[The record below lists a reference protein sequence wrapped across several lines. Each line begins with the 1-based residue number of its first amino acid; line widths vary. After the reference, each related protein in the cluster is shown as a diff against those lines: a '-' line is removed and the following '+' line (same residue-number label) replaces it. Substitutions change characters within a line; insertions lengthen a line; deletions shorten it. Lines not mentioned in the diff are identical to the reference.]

1 MWYNY
6 PTIFDKLNLFY
17 LRASYGCDSGHF
29 MASSGN
35 HCPSWKCVILASGN
49 GHEMEKGKIIH
60 FQGPL
65 AKFARKPWPLF
76 FCRVNCQAGCSL
88 PLFYVWNL
96 TLRRSES
103 CIELAGNL
111 STSIHLDK
119 NRAKYDNSPI
129 LTYIYMHYITVY
141 TIYYVLCII

>member
-17 LRASYGCDSGHF
+17 LRASYGCDFGHF

-35 HCPSWKCVILASGN
+35 HCPSWKCIILASGN
-49 GHEMEKGKIIH
+49 GHEMEKGKMIH

-76 FCRVNCQAGCSL
+76 FVESIARQDVLFRCS
-88 PLFYVWNL
+88 
-96 TLRRSES
+96 TRE
-103 CIELAGNL
+103 
-111 STSIHLDK
+111 TSHCGG
-119 NRAKYDNSPI
+119 AS
-129 LTYIYMHYITVY
+129 HASS
-141 TIYYVLCII
+141 

>member
-17 LRASYGCDSGHF
+17 LRASYGCDFGHF

-35 HCPSWKCVILASGN
+35 HCPSWKCIILASGN
-49 GHEMEKGKIIH
+49 DHEMEKGKMIH

-76 FCRVNCQAGCSL
+76 FVSSRLPGRMFSSAVLRVKPHIAAERVMHRASWQ
-88 PLFYVWNL
+88 
-96 TLRRSES
+96 
-103 CIELAGNL
+103 
-111 STSIHLDK
+111 SI
-119 NRAKYDNSPI
+119 
-129 LTYIYMHYITVY
+129 YINPSG
-141 TIYYVLCII
+141 